1 MGKLFK
7 INLIPKVKDR
17 DWEVRNIGAN
27 RKDKTC
33 EVCKTHLPPGT
44 ASTTFTKR
52 VSKGYKT
59 DYLTHHT
66 CNYNQN
72 SVCAI
77 EMSKILNIDLDSS
90 FVH

>member
-1 MGKLFK
+1 MSELFK
-7 INLIPKVKDR
+7 IKLIPKVKDR

-27 RKDKTC
+27 RKEKTC
-33 EVCKTHLPPGT
+33 EVCQKQLGIGHS
-44 ASTTFTKR
+44 STTFTKR

-59 DYLTHHT
+59 DYITHHT

-72 SVCAI
+72 PVCAV